1 MTINNPEVSQYVLP
15 ANAQKSDD
23 HSAIT
28 CVRKGSGE
36 SVEVTSFISKDGR
49 LRCRVPGDKSEWAS
63 IKNHNGEDLDFEKSW
78 KFSQVGITGKS
89 NSSILHDDND
99 NAFLWL
105 ADTVWFGLTDRISNS
120 EWKTLMEKRT
130 KQGFNVMQVVSG
142 LLPEA
147 AFGEPSTL
155 LDGVASWTLDKK
167 ELEKRWWDAADLRV
181 IDAVQAGQMPALVGA
196 WSYYILEFGAERL
209 KKHWSEMI
217 ARWSAF
223 PVFWCVAGEVGLMEY
238 KDLFTD
244 DMQEKA

>member
-1 MTINNPEVSQYVLP
+1 MTIENSEVSQYVLS
-15 ANAQKSDD
+15 ATAQKSDD

-49 LRCRVPGDKSEWAS
+49 LHCRVPGNKSEWAS
-63 IKNHNGEDLDFEKSW
+63 LKNSKGENFVFEKSW
-78 KFSQVGITGKS
+78 EFSQVGITGKS

-120 EWKTLMEKRT
+120 EWKALMEKRT

-155 LDGVASWTLDKK
+155 LDGVTSWTLDKK

-181 IDAVQAGQMPALVGA
+181 IDAVQSGQMPARVGA
-196 WSYYILEFGAERL
+196 CGGAARRCSSPRL
-209 KKHWSEMI
+209 GST
-217 ARWSAF
+217 RTSR
-223 PVFWCVAGEVGLMEY
+223 AGTY
-238 KDLFTD
+238 C
-244 DMQEKA
+244 AWPP